1 MTGLGGR
8 GTAVDT
14 GASSGIGGEFARQLA
29 RRVHAVVIVAR
40 RRYRLEKLAAEL
52 TETGAAVEVLVADL
66 TRSYDVGRV
75 AERGRPV

>member
-8 GTAVDT
+8 GTAVVT
-14 GASSGIGGEFARQLA
+14 GASSGIGGEFA

-52 TETGAAVEVLVADL
+52 TETG
-66 TRSYDVGRV
+66 
-75 AERGRPV
+75 RPSRAWAG